1 MLENDRNSDGPPSG
15 SADVLLASLL
25 DATGIMA
32 GVLELHDDDVLYVS
46 ANSNLSGLFGL
57 TPDKVIGKT
66 GRELGLGERELIGGV
81 HVFRETLNSQQITHF
96 EHPRR
101 VGDALAWFY
110 VTVAPVAGEARVS
123 FVSVDITARKTAELA
138 AERERTRLAMA
149 LEATALG
156 LWEYNLKT
164 LEATW
169 DERTLAFYGLSPGE
183 TPSFKLYR
191 RRLHPEDRDRTIQAY
206 DAAIAGAEG
215 GKFLIEHRII
225 GQDGSIRWI
234 RNMGQVVFHANGEA
248 LRMLG
253 TSLDISAEVAA
264 QDRQKLLMAELNHRV
279 KNNLATVQSIAV
291 QTARR
296 STDMVQFLDK
306 FEGRLVALARTHD
319 VLTQNAW
326 AQASLSALIQRELA
340 SFAARVQI
348 AGPPIELAAPQ
359 ALAVGL
365 ITHELAT
372 NAAKYGAFRC
382 DGTVSVTWSETPP
395 GVVRLVWQE
404 GGVGQT
410 EPSVSGGFGMQ
421 LIRRLTA
428 GDLRGS
434 HTVEH
439 LADGLRVEIVFPVER
454 AHGPLSP

>member
-1 MLENDRNSDGPPSG
+1 
-15 SADVLLASLL
+15 
-25 DATGIMA
+25 MA
-32 GVLELHDDDVLYVS
+32 GVLELGDDDVVYVS
-46 ANSNLSGLFGL
+46 ANRNLAGLFGL
-57 TPDKVIGKT
+57 TPDEIVGKT
-66 GRELGLGERELIGGV
+66 GRGLGLGDRELEAGV
-81 HVFRETLNSQQITHF
+81 RTLRETISAQRITHF

-101 VGDALAWFY
+101 VNGGMAWFY
-110 VTVAPVAGEARVS
+110 VTIAPVEGEARVS
-123 FVSVDITARKTAELA
+123 FVSVDITARKNAELE

-164 LEATW
+164 LEANW
-169 DERTLAFYGLSPGE
+169 DDRTLAFYGLSPGE

-191 RRLHPEDRDRTIQAY
+191 KRLHPEDRERTIAAY
-206 DAAIAGAEG
+206 DAAIAGAKD
-215 GKFLIEHRII
+215 GKFLIEHRVV
-225 GQDGSIRWI
+225 GLDGAVRWI
-234 RNMGQVVFHANGEA
+234 RNMGQVVFQGDRDAV
-248 LRMLG
+248 RMLG
-253 TSLDISAEVAA
+253 TSLDITAEVEAK
-264 QDRQKLLMAELNHRV
+264 DRQKLLMAELNHRV

-296 STDMVQFLDK
+296 STDMAQFLDK

-326 AQASLSALIQRELA
+326 AQASLKALIERELA
-340 SFAARVQI
+340 SFAARVHI

-372 NAAKYGAFRC
+372 NAAKYGALRC
-382 DGTVSVTWSETPP
+382 EGTLSVTWEESQP

-404 GGVGQT
+404 GGVGPT
-410 EPSVSGGFGMQ
+410 EPSSSGGFGMQ

-434 HTVEH
+434 HAVEH
-439 LADGLRVEIVFPVER
+439 GADGLKVEIVFPIER
-454 AHGPLSP
+454 VPGPLSP